1 MDCLVELNRG
11 GSPTVN
17 EFTCDVVAFDE
28 CENRPVGYMILRE
41 RAGIASAMCRKMN
54 EMQRFW
60 DRKDGVSLFS
70 GRPIVWQ
77 FQDTDDPFWYDPKT
91 SGLPVYGV
99 DLWDDGGG
107 ATRKFLVRAVDGTL
121 ACRIAVCRAAQF
133 DRFFTRS
140 WSTTVVFVSDDEGC
154 DSVTT
159 AGIMWLGGP
168 GLPLLKT
175 FPDTF

>member
-1 MDCLVELNRG
+1 MDCLAELNRG

-28 CENRPVGYMILRE
+28 CENRVVGYMILKE
-41 RAGIASAMCRKMN
+41 RAGIASAMCTRMN
-54 EMQRFW
+54 EMQKFW
-60 DRKDGVSLFS
+60 DGKDGLSLFS

-77 FQDTDDPFWYDPKT
+77 FQDESDPVWFDPKKA
-91 SGLPVYGV
+91 GLPVWGIDY
-99 DLWDDGGG
+99 WKDGD
-107 ATRKFLVRAVDGTL
+107 APRKCLVRAVDGKL
-121 ACRIAVCRAAQF
+121 ASRIALCRAAQF
-133 DRFFTRS
+133 DRYFARS
-140 WSTTVVFVSDDEGC
+140 AKSTIVFVGDDEGC

-168 GLPLLKT
+168 GLPLLKA